1 MFNLAL
7 TALGL
12 VLASRPDNS
21 RFQEIISGTL
31 FAVGLSRVLNSVEGN
46 A

>member
-7 TALGL
+7 MALGL

-21 RFQEIISGTL
+21 KSQEIISGTL
-31 FAVGLSRVLNSVEGN
+31 LAVGLSRVLNSVKGN